1 MQFTTLLFSGLC
13 RFVNRI
19 ARDHIDE
26 ISRTMSLWHCLND
39 FLVFLDAHACT
50 QKNNNYKPHTL
61 PPDDCSRSVCHLC
74 RFLFTVTATD
84 RWCVVWNLEYVK
96 L

>member
-50 QKNNNYKPHTL
+50 QKTIIMHHTHFL
-61 PPDDCSRSVCHLC
+61 PMIVLDQCVI
-74 RFLFTVTATD
+74 
-84 RWCVVWNLEYVK
+84 CVVFCSQ
-96 L
+96 